1 MIEAKLIQA
10 KLDLIYPIITYAS
23 CKHFVA
29 QWIMHPYSQSH
40 LRGSNPDQFNKK
52 LFFISTRALTAPDL
66 QIIRHR
72 TRCNYLYR

>member
-40 LRGSNPDQFNKK
+40 LRGSNPDQFNKN
-52 LFFISTRALTAPDL
+52 FFSLVHA
-66 QIIRHR
+66 H
-72 TRCNYLYR
+72 

>member
-29 QWIMHPYSQSH
+29 QCIMHPYSQSH
-40 LRGSNPDQFNKK
+40 LRGSNPDQFNNSIFQTKVRK
-52 LFFISTRALTAPDL
+52 WFLADRRQRL
-66 QIIRHR
+66 
-72 TRCNYLYR
+72 

>member
-10 KLDLIYPIITYAS
+10 KLDLIYPIITYAG

-40 LRGSNPDQFNKK
+40 LRGSNPDQFNNSYLRYKTGSNVFMDE
-52 LFFISTRALTAPDL
+52 LVNYRSSPIGRDL
-66 QIIRHR
+66 
-72 TRCNYLYR
+72 

>member
-23 CKHFVA
+23 CKQFVA

-40 LRGSNPDQFNKK
+40 LRGSNPDQFNNSIFQTKVRK
-52 LFFISTRALTAPDL
+52 WFLADRRQRL
-66 QIIRHR
+66 
-72 TRCNYLYR
+72 

>member
-10 KLDLIYPIITYAS
+10 KLDLIYPIITYLS

-40 LRGSNPDQFNKK
+40 LRGSNPDQYNKNFFLLVHATTVLMIDIFHYTSARPK
-52 LFFISTRALTAPDL
+52 L
-66 QIIRHR
+66 
-72 TRCNYLYR
+72 

>member
-10 KLDLIYPIITYAS
+10 KLDLIYPIITYTS

-40 LRGSNPDQFNKK
+40 LRGSKSQPVQQK

-72 TRCNYLYR
+72 TRCN